1 MGWVRSANR
10 LANKPYRQSACF
22 VQNANQFLETEKRQ
36 FLDFQGENL
45 TKLALTLAPRTGF
58 EPAAF
63 RLGGGRSILLSY
75 RGFRLGVAVTRCSSV
90 AVKPGKPLILL
101 DFTVVTLLV
110 MYGFFLLI
118 FIVFCGRN

>member
-10 LANKPYRQSACF
+10 LANKPYRQSAVF
-22 VQNANQFLETEKRQ
+22 IQNANQFLETEKRQ

-75 RGFRLGVAVTRCSSV
+75 RGVLTCTR
-90 AVKPGKPLILL
+90 
-101 DFTVVTLLV
+101 
-110 MYGFFLLI
+110 
-118 FIVFCGRN
+118 

>member
-63 RLGGGRSILLSY
+63 RLG
-75 RGFRLGVAVTRCSSV
+75 VAVTRCSSV

>member
-10 LANKPYRQSACF
+10 LANKPYRQSAGF

-36 FLDFQGENL
+36 FFDFQGENL
-45 TKLALTLAPRTGF
+45 MKLALILAPRTGF

-75 RGFRLGVAVTRCSSV
+75 RGV
-90 AVKPGKPLILL
+90 
-101 DFTVVTLLV
+101 
-110 MYGFFLLI
+110 
-118 FIVFCGRN
+118 